1 MLSWEEGSTIF
12 QVLERIVHFL
22 LLLFP
27 SSHSLLNYR
36 ISLCPSYSTFTAQC
50 PNWPLY
56 TKSNVLFLLLISS
69 TFSPFFNISPL
80 LLKYFIYHA
89 SRYPTLLFIFFLKL
103 LLKYS
108 WFTMLCQFLLYDKVT
123 QSYIYIHCFS
133 YIIFHPVLSQDTECN
148 FLLCTVGPNFLS
160 TLNLIVCVY

>member
-1 MLSWEEGSTIF
+1 MIKLKWDASLDCALKILSSSKKFFSYWKFIYIFSFWICKKSALYLLLSVLSWEEGSTIF

-56 TKSNVLFLLLISS
+56 TKSNVPFLLLISS

-89 SRYPTLLFIFFLKL
+89 SRYPTLLFIFFKNYY
-103 LLKYS
+103 YS
-108 WFTMLCQFLLYDKVT
+108 IVDLQCCASF
-123 QSYIYIHCFS
+123 CF
-133 YIIFHPVLSQDTECN
+133 IAK
-148 FLLCTVGPNFLS
+148 
-160 TLNLIVCVY
+160 